1 MKRLSL
7 TGLGVGSNI
16 KEGQAL
22 SEDEE
27 NKLWKL
33 GLLGDSSPRVLL
45 DTMVFLIGKN
55 FSLRSGKENRNLKL
69 SQLPLG
75 PADDKALQ
83 KLVYVSLVRKI
94 TKVG

>member
-1 MKRLSL
+1 MSL

-22 SEDEE
+22 SEDKE

-55 FSLRSGKENRNLKL
+55 FSLRSGKENRNLKFSEL
-69 SQLPLG
+69 TLE
-75 PADDKALQ
+75 PADDKKPQ
-83 KLVYVSLVRKI
+83 KLVYVSMVRKI
-94 TKVG
+94 PKVG